1 VQWKPSGY
9 GLENW
14 QMRLKSGTRR
24 APLGGLTIQKND
36 TLTLE
41 FEMAF

>member
-1 VQWKPSGY
+1 
-9 GLENW
+9 
-14 QMRLKSGTRR
+14 MRLKSGTRR
-24 APLGGLTIQKND
+24 APLGELAIQKND

>member
-1 VQWKPSGY
+1 
-9 GLENW
+9 
-14 QMRLKSGTRR
+14 LKSGTHR
-24 APLGGLTIQKND
+24 APLGGLAIQKND